1 MISMM
6 AFSMHCCTS
15 KRSWR
20 WLLLAF
26 LAWAGIAHA
35 GGIVVSKAELR
46 LEDNLYRPAAH
57 FSVSPNYVVEQALT
71 HGVPL
76 YFVGEFLLTRSR
88 WYWISEV
95 VARGELTAKL
105 SYNILTRQ
113 YRITR
118 GALFQ
123 NFDNLDDA
131 LQVLNHQSFAPF
143 PAALLSRGGGYVAAV
158 RLHLDVT
165 QLPKPLQIN
174 ALANTDWDLDSG
186 WYRWALAADVPKGE
200 GARQLFDFS
209 WGRP

>member
-1 MISMM
+1 MP
-6 AFSMHCCTS
+6 CCTS
-15 KRSWR
+15 KRNRR
-20 WLLLAF
+20 WLVLL
-26 LAWAGIAHA
+26 LLLWAGVAHA
-35 GGIVVSKAELR
+35 GGIVVNKAELR
-46 LEDNLYRPAAH
+46 LGEDGYHPAAR
-57 FSVSPNYVVEQALT
+57 FTVSPNFVVEQALT

-76 YFVGEFLLTRSR
+76 YFIGEFSLTHSR
-88 WYWISEV
+88 WYWMSEV

-123 NFDNLDDA
+123 NFDNLEDA
-131 LQVLNHQSFAPF
+131 LQVLNYQSFASF
-143 PAALLSRGGGYVAAV
+143 PAALLKDNAAYVAAV
-158 RLHLDVT
+158 RLRLDVT

-186 WYRWALAADVPKGE
+186 WYRWTLGGD
-200 GARQLFDFS
+200 GAKAERHFFDFG